1 MTLTWYFTT
10 TLGGVGFTAPLAIAI
25 VLWLA
30 AAHCR
35 RLALL
40 WGALLGAVIV
50 LVMASKLAFLGW
62 GLGIEALDFT
72 GFSGHAARAA
82 AIYPVAAYLLLFGRR
97 ALWQNAGV
105 VLGMLVALAVA
116 VSRVR
121 LGTHPP
127 SEAAAGFALGLAA
140 ALLFVARVRA
150 SRSFH
155 PVPRIVGL
163 SMVILLFQPLLEP
176 VRSEQWMT
184 ALALHLSGHDRPY
197 ERATWRLAPRAYLPP
212 CAAEKIRWGTL
223 CT

>member
-1 MTLTWYFTT
+1 LTPITWHLTT
-10 TLGGVGFTAPLAIAI
+10 ILGGVGLTAPLAVAI
-25 VLWLA
+25 LLWLA

-40 WGALLGAVIV
+40 WSVLLGAVIV

-62 GLGIEALDFT
+62 GIGIEALNFT

-82 AIYPVAAYLLLFGRR
+82 AIYPVAAYLLLFDRR
-97 ALWQNAGV
+97 RLWQNAGV
-105 VLGMLVALAVA
+105 LSGMLVALAVA

-121 LGTHPP
+121 LGAHPP
-127 SEAAAGFALGLAA
+127 SEAAAGFALGLVA

-155 PVPRIVGL
+155 PVPRIVAL

-184 ALALHLSGHDRPY
+184 ALALKLSGHDRPY
-197 ERATWRLAPRAYLPP
+197 ERATWRQAPLSPP
-212 CAAEKIRWGTL
+212 TTNGMMKPFPISG
-223 CT
+223 